1 MLNIQSFFQPVFDI
15 LASNLVRYPSSLP
28 QHIEA
33 ATIKFGDIMTVRFP
47 RIACILAFS
56 LLYVCSVT
64 MPGAAQGKM
73 DRIERDRMKNMLKNI
88 REAVKK
94 DYYDETFRGIDIDAR
109 FKLADEKLNAATS
122 TGQAMGVIAQALMD
136 FNDSHL
142 FFLPPSTNIR
152 VEYGWR
158 MKMVGDKCLVTSVQ
172 PQSDAEAKGLKP
184 GDQLLTVEGFRPSR
198 KEMWKMRYYYNVLSK
213 RQGLKLT
220 VLSPGASAPKEM
232 NIASKIKELPMAIN
246 AQNFFTIA
254 SDFNSNRNDKHAF
267 QKVGAVTIWRMPSF
281 VFEPEQVDSLM
292 NDRVGSSAALILD
305 LRGNGGGYVKTLER
319 LAGFL
324 FDKDIK
330 IADLQGRK
338 KMDPIMAKTRGKSVF
353 NGKIVVLIDSES
365 GSASEILARLV
376 QLEKRGIVLG
386 DVSAGA
392 VMQSRSFDG
401 ETGSGY
407 TSVFYGASITN
418 ADVIMSDGKS
428 VEYIGVI
435 PNETII
441 PTADD
446 LAEFRDPVLAR
457 AVELLGGQLP
467 PEVAGRMFR
476 YDWDGK

>member
-1 MLNIQSFFQPVFDI
+1 
-15 LASNLVRYPSSLP
+15 
-28 QHIEA
+28 
-33 ATIKFGDIMTVRFP
+33 MTVRFTK
-47 RIACILAFS
+47 IAYILAFS
-56 LLYVCSVT
+56 LLFVCSTVT
-64 MPGAAQGKM
+64 PVPAQGKM

-88 REAVKK
+88 KDAVKK

-109 FKLADEKLNAATS
+109 FKTADEKLDAAVS

-158 MKMVGDKCLVTSVQ
+158 MKMIGDKCIVTSVQ
-172 PQSDAEAKGLKP
+172 PKSDADAKGLKP
-184 GDQLLTVEGFRPSR
+184 GDQLLSVEGFRPSR
-198 KEMWKMRYYYNVLSK
+198 KEMWKMLYYYNVLSK
-213 RQGLKLT
+213 RQGLKVT
-220 VLSPGASAPKEM
+220 ALSPGAGAPREL
-232 NIASKIKELPMAIN
+232 NIAAKIKESPIAIN
-246 AQNFFTIA
+246 AENFFTIA
-254 SDFNSNRNDKHAF
+254 SDFNSNRNDRHGF
-267 QKVGAVTIWRMPSF
+267 QKAGGVTIWRMPSF

-319 LAGFL
+319 LSGFL

-330 IADLQGRK
+330 IADLKGRK
-338 KMDPIMAKTRGKSVF
+338 KMDPILAKTRGKSVF
-353 NGKIVVLIDSES
+353 GGKIVILIDSES

-376 QLEKRGIVLG
+376 QLEKRGVVLG

-392 VMQSRSFDG
+392 VMQSRSFEG

-428 VEYIGVI
+428 VEHVGVI
-435 PNETII
+435 PDETII
-441 PTADD
+441 PTPED
-446 LAEFRDPVLAR
+446 LAAQRDPVLSR

-467 PEVAGRMFR
+467 PAVAGRMFP
-476 YDWDGK
+476 YDWEGK